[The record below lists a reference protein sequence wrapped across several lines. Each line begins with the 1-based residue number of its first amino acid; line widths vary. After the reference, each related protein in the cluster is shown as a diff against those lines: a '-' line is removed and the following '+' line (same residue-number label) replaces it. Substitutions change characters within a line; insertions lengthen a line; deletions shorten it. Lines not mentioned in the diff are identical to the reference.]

1 MSLIALAVWSPPS
14 VAAPPLVL
22 AGHSSWVNSVAVN
35 DGVVATAGNDGQIGL
50 WRVADGARLA
60 WLQLPR
66 PHPPLGESPLLAH
79 LGVPVYGIAFDPTG
93 RRLAAGC
100 GDGTTHIAEVASPR
114 FVAALPDPSGHVNT
128 VCWLPDGRLLAGT
141 IDGRL
146 ILWDVEHHTPVVER
160 RVFQFP
166 LQALALSP
174 DGTRVAVASFDS
186 RLRIVAIPSLEVTAS
201 LAGHKDVVYS
211 VAWSRDGR
219 YLASGSND
227 HTALLWDLDE
237 PSPRLIWQGEAPV
250 YAVAFGPDSH
260 RLAVAEQAQPI
271 HILAVPSGQP
281 LGQLAGH
288 TADVVALAFTADGRL
303 VSGARDATARIW
315 PAVEVTP

>member
-1 MSLIALAVWSPPS
+1 MTSITL
-14 VAAPPLVL
+14 AAPSPAQTTTAPIILT
-22 AGHSSWVNSVAVN
+22 GHSSWVNSVAVG
-35 DGVVATAGNDGQIGL
+35 DGVVATGGNDGQIGL
-50 WRVADGARLA
+50 WRLADGARLA

-79 LGVPVYGIAFDPTG
+79 LGVPVYSVAFDAAG

-100 GDGTTHIAEVASPR
+100 GDGITHIAEVAPPR
-114 FVAALPDPSGHVNT
+114 FIAALPDPSGHVNT

-146 ILWDVEHHTPVVER
+146 VLWDVERRTPVTER
-160 RVFQFP
+160 CVFQFP
-166 LQALALSP
+166 LQDLAVSP

-186 RLRIVAIPSLEVTAS
+186 RLRIVSVPSLEVTDA

-227 HTALLWDLDE
+227 HTARLWDLGNQSSH
-237 PSPRLIWQGEAPV
+237 PIWQGEAPV
-250 YAVAFGPDSH
+250 YAVAFGPDSR
-260 RLAVAEQAQPI
+260 RLAVAEQGQPI
-271 HILAVPSGQP
+271 RILAVPSGEP
-281 LGQLAGH
+281 LADLAGH

-315 PAVEVTP
+315 PVAMTR